1 MWPPKFLWNFGVI
14 ARPTPFELKTE
25 FSVLNSVDKFL
36 NDMFHPQVPLGMP
49 CYDFTLVINLTLIPR
64 KWYFGYYWLPWCDGR
79 WVQGS
84 GTYSPRR
91 SWSAITSDS
100 TFMRSSCRP
109 QSELRPVLMGL
120 APPRGF
126 ASPLYRPLYHVCSPG
141 HKGHADLASSPPSS
155 PPSKLYAISNRTN
168 KAFSNLYC

>member
-1 MWPPKFLWNFGVI
+1 
-14 ARPTPFELKTE
+14 
-25 FSVLNSVDKFL
+25 
-36 NDMFHPQVPLGMP
+36 MFHPQVPLGMP